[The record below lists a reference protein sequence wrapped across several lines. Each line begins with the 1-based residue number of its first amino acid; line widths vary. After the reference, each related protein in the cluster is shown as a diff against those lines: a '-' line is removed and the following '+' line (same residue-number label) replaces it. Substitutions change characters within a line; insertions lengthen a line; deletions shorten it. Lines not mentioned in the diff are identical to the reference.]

1 MAVEASVELRSLR
14 KEFVTPAATRVPMS

>member
-14 KEFVTPAATRVPMS
+14 KEFVTLLPRAFP